1 MEVCMTLYKENESE
15 AIYLFG
21 NPLSERRGIM
31 RINKENPSLS
41 EITKLPDDNSIPF
54 ALARGAIVRLIK
66 KARNGEY
73 PEKLG
78 YCPGW

>member
-1 MEVCMTLYKENESE
+1 MEVCMILYSENDSE

-21 NPLSERRGIM
+21 DPGSDRRGIM
-31 RINKENPSLS
+31 RIDKANPNSS
-41 EITKLPDDNSIPF
+41 EIKKMPDDNSVRL